1 MDLIKDLDNITNKY
15 VNYIRY
21 WFDRGQYSFDMHEKW
36 FGREN
41 LNLFNGDI
49 ENKYKNLIRG
59 LDSKSIDIIDRI
71 IFRIQEYFR
80 TGSPYFTMSDEER
93 TEFLDLHKH
102 LYSKIL
108 KLSENV
114 YYWNGY
120 NLPVNAFEPN
130 VFYHKYYLPE
140 ISNKKQIKNKNII
153 DVGGYVG
160 DSALVFSKFTN
171 KKVYTFEPTSFLYD
185 SILKTIQ
192 LNKLQNVVPVKKGLG
207 SNISKKD
214 IYIASFGG
222 STFVDR
228 KCYENNQKETVE
240 ITTLDDFVENNNIK
254 VGLIKVDIEGAEQ
267 EFLKGAIN
275 TIKKQKPV
283 LLISI
288 YHNFDDFFNI
298 KPLIES
304 WDLGYKF
311 KIMKPINGQVYTET
325 ILLAER
331 DRKWTI
337 RI

>member
-1 MDLIKDLDNITNKY
+1 MDLMKETDNIINKY
-15 VNYIRY
+15 VNYMRY
-21 WFDRGQYSFDMHEKW
+21 WYDRNQYSFDMHEKW

-41 LNLFNGDI
+41 LDLFNGDI
-49 ENKYKNLIRG
+49 ENKYRNLIKG
-59 LDSKSIDIIDRI
+59 LDSKSKDVIDRI

-93 TEFLDLHKH
+93 TEFLDLQKH

-108 KLSENV
+108 KLSDNV
-114 YYWNGY
+114 YCWNGY
-120 NLPVNAFEPN
+120 NLPINSFEPN
-130 VFYHKYYLPE
+130 VFYHKYYLSE
-140 ISNKKQIKNKNII
+140 FSNQRQIKNKCIM

-160 DSALVFSKFTN
+160 DSALIFSKCTN
-171 KKVYTFEPTSFLYD
+171 KKVYTFEPTTYMYEN
-185 SILKTIQ
+185 ILKTIK
-192 LNKLQNVVPVKKGLG
+192 LNNLKNVVPIKKGLG
-207 SNISKKD
+207 SSITRKD
-214 IYIASFGG
+214 IYLADAGG
-222 STFVDR
+222 STLVDR
-228 KCYENNQKETVE
+228 KFYENNQKETVE

-311 KIMKPINGQVYTET
+311 KIMKPTNGQVFTET

-331 DRKWTI
+331 K
-337 RI
+337 

>member
-1 MDLIKDLDNITNKY
+1 MDLVKETDNIINKY
-15 VNYIRY
+15 VNYMRY
-21 WFDRGQYSFDMHEKW
+21 WYDRNQYSFDMHGNW
-36 FGREN
+36 YGWDN

-49 ENKYKNLIRG
+49 EDKYLNLIKG
-59 LDSKSIDIIDRI
+59 LDSKSKDVIDRI

-93 TEFLDLHKH
+93 TEFLNLHKH

-108 KLSENV
+108 KLSENL
-114 YYWNGY
+114 YSWNGY
-120 NLPVNAFEPN
+120 YLPINSFEPN
-130 VFYHKYYLPE
+130 VFYHKYYLSE
-140 ISNKKQIKNKNII
+140 ISNQRQIKNKCIM

-171 KKVYTFEPTSFLYD
+171 KTVYTFEPTSYMYEN
-185 SILKTIQ
+185 ILKTIK
-192 LNKLQNVVPVKKGLG
+192 LNNLKNVVPVKKGLG
-207 SNISKKD
+207 SSITKKD
-214 IYIASFGG
+214 IHIADAGG
-222 STFVDR
+222 STLVER
-228 KCYENNQKETVE
+228 KCYECNQKETVE
-240 ITTLDDFVENNNIK
+240 ITTLDDFVEHNNIK
-254 VGLIKVDIEGAEQ
+254 VGLIKVDIVGAEQ

-288 YHNFDDFFNI
+288 YHNFDDFFDI

-311 KIMKPINGQVYTET
+311 KIMKPMNGQVFTEV

-331 DRKWTI
+331 N
-337 RI
+337 